1 MRTLPTGTVTF
12 LFTDIEGSTR
22 LLDRLGD
29 RYAEVLA
36 EHHRLLREAFGSRR
50 GVELDTAGDAF
61 FVVFQEAADA
71 VESASAAQRAL
82 ADAGVSVRMGIHTGT
97 PLVTP
102 TGYIGMDVHR
112 AARVMAAGHGG
123 QVLITQPTAELLGD
137 AFELRDLGDHRLK
150 DLPEPLRL
158 FQLGDGDFP
167 PLRSLDRARLP
178 IELDP
183 LLGRKRELG
192 DLVRLLTREKARV
205 VTLLGPGGVGKTR
218 VATEAAKELVESFD
232 DGVTFVD
239 LSGVRDPELLLPT
252 IADALGIDGDLIEEV
267 GTRTQLLVLDNLE
280 QIIEGASEV
289 ARLLVAGPGLAVLS
303 TSREPLRIAG
313 EREFRLRPLAEA
325 PAVELFRQRAV
336 ATRYDF
342 EADYRLL
349 AAICA
354 RLDNL
359 PLAIELAAARIK
371 VLSPEELLQRLDRR
385 LPVLTGAR
393 RDAPERQQTLRSTI
407 EWSYDLLT
415 PGERRLFASLAVFRG
430 GWTVA
435 AAEAVCGA
443 DLDTLTSLVDKNLI
457 REDGARFRMLET
469 IREVARERLEAEPDA
484 PDLRRRH
491 AEYFAALAE
500 TAAPHLRGPGREWLD
515 RIEAEHENFSAVLA
529 WSLDAGEFELGLRVA
544 DSLRG
549 FWQVRSH
556 HREGARWLEQAL
568 RTGSRSVTPTTRAA
582 GLNVLGNLL
591 FFEQDFGRAAT
602 ILEDSLELY
611 RALDDPP
618 RVLDVLNSL
627 GNATWALGDEKR
639 TERIRDEALAL
650 ARQLGDEYGVART
663 LHYIGE
669 ESRDAG
675 APDRA
680 RRAFEESLE
689 TMRGLGDQS
698 FVVASLHGLGD
709 LELDAGD
716 YEAAQGR
723 YRESLTL
730 AYELQAPRT
739 IAGALAGLAA
749 TAARTGDVHRAGRLW
764 GAVQRLEERHD
775 LRILDF
781 ERQRYERALE
791 PYADDVVFRDGVV
804 AGRTRSQ
811 EEAVAEALG

>member
-1 MRTLPTGTVTF
+1 MRELPTGTVTF

-36 EHHRLLREAFGSRR
+36 EHHRLLREAFGPRG
-50 GVELDTAGDAF
+50 GVEVDTAGDAF
-61 FVVFQEAADA
+61 FVAFQEAADA
-71 VESASAAQRAL
+71 VESASAAQQAL
-82 ADAGVSVRMGIHTGT
+82 ADAEVSVRMGIHTGT
-97 PLVTP
+97 PLVTEA
-102 TGYIGMDVHR
+102 GYIGMDVHR

-123 QVLITQPTAELLGD
+123 QVLLTRPTADLLGD
-137 AFELRDLGDHRLK
+137 EVELRDLGEHRLK
-150 DLPEPLRL
+150 DLPEPLQL
-158 FQLGDGDFP
+158 FQLGGGDFP

-178 IELDP
+178 IDLDP

-192 DLVRLLTREKARV
+192 DLVRLLTRERVRV

-218 VATEAAKELVESFD
+218 LATEAAQELVESFD

-252 IADALGIDGDLIEEV
+252 IAEALGIDGDLTEQV

-280 QIIEGASEV
+280 QIVEGASEI
-289 ARLLVAGPGLAVLS
+289 ARLLVAGPGLAVLA

-325 PAVELFRQRAV
+325 PSVELFRQRAV
-336 ATRYDF
+336 AARYDF
-342 EADYRLL
+342 EADYHLL
-349 AAICA
+349 ASICS

-371 VLSPEELLQRLDRR
+371 VLPPEKLLRRLDRR

-393 RDAPERQQTLRSTI
+393 RGVPERQQTLRATI
-407 EWSYDLLT
+407 EWSYELLT
-415 PGERRLFASLAVFRG
+415 RGERRLFARLAVFRG
-430 GWTVA
+430 GWTVE

-457 REDGARFRMLET
+457 REDGVRLRMLET
-469 IREVARERLEAEPDA
+469 IREFAAERLEAEPDA
-484 PDLRRRH
+484 PDLRLRH

-500 TAAPHLRGPGREWLD
+500 AAAPHLRGPGREWLD
-515 RIEAEHENFSAVLA
+515 RIEAEHDNFSAVLS
-529 WSLDAGEFELGLRVA
+529 WSLDAGEFELGFRVA

-556 HREGARWLEQAL
+556 HSEGARWLERAL

-591 FFEQDFGRAAT
+591 FFEQDFERAAT
-602 ILEDSLELY
+602 ILEDSLELH
-611 RALDDPP
+611 RALDDQP

-627 GNATWALGDEKR
+627 GNATWALGDATR

-650 ARQLGDEYGVART
+650 ARQLGDEYGIART

-669 ESRDAG
+669 ESRDTG
-675 APDRA
+675 APGRA
-680 RRAFEESLE
+680 RQAFEESLE

-716 YEAAQGR
+716 YEAAESR
-723 YRESLTL
+723 YRESLAL
-730 AYELQAPRT
+730 ASELEAPRT

-749 TAARTGDVHRAGRLW
+749 TAAGTGDVARTGRLW

-775 LRILDF
+775 LRILEF

-791 PYADDVVFRDGVV
+791 PCAGDAVFRENVT
-804 AGRTRSQ
+804 AGRGLSQ
-811 EEAVAEALG
+811 AEAIAEALG